1 MQRVF
6 LAVTTGL
13 VLAGSANGQAIPA
26 HDSARVETIERLFA
40 ITGSERLADSV
51 QEVFLTEMRK
61 ATPTLA
67 EHEPILREFIAKHGS
82 AAAMRED
89 LIRLYRESFSETELL
104 ALLRFYETD
113 VGRGISRKLPAIMN
127 RSTQLSIAR
136 IQAHLPELM
145 AILLGT
151 ATVPKPN

>member
-6 LAVTTGL
+6 LMVTTGL

-26 HDSARVETIERLFA
+26 HDSARVATIERLFA
-40 ITGSERLADSV
+40 ITGSEQLADSV
-51 QEVFLTEMRK
+51 QEVFLTEMLK

-67 EHEPILREFIAKHGS
+67 RQEPILREFIAKHGS

-89 LIRLYRESFSETELL
+89 LIGLYRESFSEAELL

-113 VGRGISRKLPAIMN
+113 VGRGISRKLPTIMN

-145 AILLGT
+145 AMLLE
-151 ATVPKPN
+151 ASTVPKPD